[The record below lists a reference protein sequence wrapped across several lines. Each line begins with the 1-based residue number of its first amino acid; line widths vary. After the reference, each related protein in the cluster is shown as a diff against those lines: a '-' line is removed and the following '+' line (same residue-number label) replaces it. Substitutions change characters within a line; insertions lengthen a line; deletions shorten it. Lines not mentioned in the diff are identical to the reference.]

1 MLGLRRNKL
10 VLFLEQWL
18 EDLFLEFCLFV
29 ISCGYVL
36 VCVCVCMYV
45 GVVCVCLCVCVC
57 VCVHVHVHARIRIC
71 VFGPVYDSVLC

>member
-45 GVVCVCLCVCVC
+45 GVVCVCVCVRQN
-57 VCVHVHVHARIRIC
+57 RIHTCRNE
-71 VFGPVYDSVLC
+71 VESDVQQSTES